1 MTYLVLGPAAT
12 LGSPAM
18 MRSSWP
24 CVVAVLAACSSSPST
39 SGVNPGKR
47 LNTLSAS
54 ERDQLCSFR
63 TEVEHAPR
71 SVTCGMS
78 TVMIEGKAS
87 CLSAFSAVDL
97 QCQATVGDAETCF
110 HSFDAD
116 PCGRGGGGC
125 LALFTCVA
133 STD

>member
-1 MTYLVLGPAAT
+1 MVLAPAGT

-24 CVVAVLAACSSSPST
+24 CVVAVLAACSSSPT

-71 SVTCGMS
+71 SVTCKDTS
-78 TVMIEGKAS
+78 TVMIQDKAS
-87 CLSAFSAVDL
+87 CLSAFSAVDV

-110 HSFDAD
+110 HAFDAD
-116 PCGRGGGGC
+116 PCGHGDGGC
-125 LALFTCVA
+125 TTLFTCVLP
-133 STD
+133 TG